1 MKQAVFEHIYY
12 KRGKNE
18 TGNKIKE
25 KIFQNERT

>member
-1 MKQAVFEHIYY
+1 MKQAVFEHYY

-18 TGNKIKE
+18 TANKLKE